1 MEIVRATAAF
11 AVSRVMGVFDQ
22 LLGSLELLVAFQA
35 LRHESF
41 VFFLLAALLAVAT
54 LGSHLTMRQAR
65 QDPANDYF
73 FSQVGPASLRDYG
86 TTIAVTVV
94 FCLFGLILWL
104 FDSHAPTAIVALC
117 IALATLWIRFVQAKK
132 YWMHSIVPPAD
143 APRE

>member
-1 MEIVRATAAF
+1 MIDLMRPGLI
-11 AVSRVMGVFDQ
+11 SIW
-22 LLGSLELLVAFQA
+22 
-35 LRHESF
+35 
-41 VFFLLAALLAVAT
+41 FFLLAAVLAVAT

-132 YWMHSIVPPAD
+132 YWMH
-143 APRE
+143 